1 MSEIYAFVFCLA
13 LGLAARGL
21 YMLTTLLAKRT
32 DLLPVTI
39 VLDVLV
45 VLIVGGAF
53 TAYVILS
60 GSALAP
66 YMFASL
72 ATGYM
77 FAYVLSAKSKASR
90 AEKAETEKKPKREKM
105 RRKTRGGKIRSAFA
119 RSAEPPAIENR
130 N

>member
-13 LGLAARGL
+13 LGLVARGL

-32 DLLPVTI
+32 NLLPVTI
-39 VLDVLV
+39 VLDILV

-60 GSALAP
+60 GCALAP

-77 FAYVLSAKSKASR
+77 FAYVLSAKGKADRS
-90 AEKAETEKKPKREKM
+90 EKKTAEKKPKREKKH
-105 RRKTRGGKIRSAFA
+105 RKLRIGKV
-119 RSAEPPAIENR
+119 
-130 N
+130 

>member
-1 MSEIYAFVFCLA
+1 MNEIYAFVFCLA

-21 YMLTTLLAKRT
+21 YMLTTALAKRT
-32 DLLPVTI
+32 NLLPVTI

-53 TAYVILS
+53 TAYIVLS
-60 GSALAP
+60 DTVLAP

-77 FAYVLSAKSKASR
+77 CADGLSSKSKAQK
-90 AEKAETEKKPKREKM
+90 AEKSDGEKKEKRPKKE
-105 RRKTRGGKIRSAFA
+105 RRKKVKSA
-119 RSAEPPAIENR
+119 
-130 N
+130 